1 MSTFV
6 VRVAVPAVDADVAAD
21 AMWQAGA
28 IAIEERDTPT
38 GRLLVAGVAPG
49 DDIGPLLAAVDRRW
63 PAEVVAVDIDAAL
76 DAWRAFA
83 RAVRVGDRLVV
94 RPPWVSA
101 RPAGEAVEVLID
113 PGRSFGSGAHAS
125 TRLALVALERL
136 VRGGERVLDA
146 GCGSG
151 VLGIAAL
158 ALGAAEV
165 VGVDHDPAAIAA
177 SRANAAR
184 NRVGDR
190 FTPSDG
196 PLDEAAAVDGP
207 FDLVVANLLLPD
219 LLALASALGAAL
231 AADGSLVVSG
241 VLVDQRRPVVA
252 AAGSGLV
259 PVAEDAA
266 EGWLAV
272 TFVRRTRCH
281 APIGSSP

>member
-1 MSTFV
+1 MSTSV
-6 VRVAVPAVDADVAAD
+6 VSVAVPAADADVAAD

-38 GRLLVAGVAPG
+38 GLLLVAGVVPG
-49 DDIGPLLAAVDRRW
+49 ADIGPLLAAVDRRW

-83 RAVRVGDRLVV
+83 RTVRVGDRLVV

-136 VRGGERVLDA
+136 VGGGERVLDA

-219 LLALASALGAAL
+219 LLALAPALGAAL
-231 AADGSLVVSG
+231 ATDGSLVVSG

-266 EGWLAV
+266 EDWLAV
-272 TFVRRTRCH
+272 TFARRTRGH